1 MRMCRAA
8 NLEAGQAAL
17 LELTADVWLSCH
29 YEARLVEA
37 QDDEE
42 ISSLPAKRAKVRLDA
57 SAGLTLHRRQ
67 WLLAVYRVKRLPDSD
82 V

>member
-1 MRMCRAA
+1 MLMCRAA
-8 NLEAGQAAL
+8 DLEAGQAAL

-57 SAGLTLHRRQ
+57 RAGLTLQRQQ
-67 WLLAVYRVKRLPDSD
+67 WLQAVCRVERLSGSE